1 MDARNLPSVERLA
14 SDLEEATSGAVAR
27 PILVGIARDAI
38 EAARHN
44 VAAGG
49 AVDPSGLG
57 RDLALRLA
65 RSRPQRIINATG
77 VLLHTNLG
85 RATVAPNAARAAA
98 LQAEG
103 YGNVEFDLE
112 TGSRGTRAGY
122 LHTLLASLT
131 GAEAALVVNNN
142 AAALLLALAALAA
155 PGNVVV
161 SRGELIEI
169 GGSFRL
175 PTLMAASG
183 AAVVEVG
190 TTNRTR
196 LADYSEVVSDA
207 GILLKIHP
215 SNYRIEG
222 FVEAVDWRDLA
233 ALAGEHD
240 VPFVADVGSGL
251 LDTRTPWLDG
261 PPPAWIE
268 GEPGVR
274 QTIEQGAGIVLFSGD
289 KLLGGPQA
297 GLVVGRRPW
306 VETMRRHPLAR
317 ALRIDAPTT
326 ASLTTTL
333 EHYAAGAGDD
343 IPFWRMASLS
353 YAELEVR
360 HAQVLA
366 AAGIE
371 GVVVESASVPGA
383 GSVPGAA
390 IPSPAL
396 QLAADP
402 DAAWRRLAAAPVAII
417 GRRHEG
423 ACLIDL
429 RTVDPDDDPAVIDA
443 LRAL

>member
-38 EAARHN
+38 EAARHT

-77 VLLHTNLG
+77 VLLHT
-85 RATVAPNAARAAA
+85 TA

-103 YGNVEFDLE
+103 YGNVAFDLV

-169 GGSFRL
+169 GGTFRL

-183 AAVVEVG
+183 AAMVEVG

-333 EHYAAGAGDD
+333 EHYAAGAGND

-353 YAELEVR
+353 YTELEVR